1 MKNYA
6 KLTPEG
12 TRDYLFEE
20 SDARRAVERQLSDLF
35 KARGYRRVM
44 TPTFEFFD
52 VFNRE
57 SAGALPETL
66 YSMTDAYGRLL
77 VLRPDSTLPIA
88 RVAATRLQG
97 ASLPIRLYYN
107 QNVFTRR
114 PRLSGH
120 NDENAQS
127 GIELIGAKGL
137 RADLEVITMAIEALE
152 TCGAPDYKIEIGHAG
167 YFKSLC
173 AALECDVDTVGEIFD
188 CMEQKNYVALDTVL
202 TRIGKN
208 PITDALRNLPK
219 MFGGAEVLSDAAAV
233 CDSPQAHKAL
243 SYLQTLYERLEKAGL
258 SEKIILDL
266 SLVHRS
272 NYYTGIIFRGY
283 TEGSG
288 VTVLSGGRYDS
299 LIHEFGADLPATGFG
314 LNIDDLARA
323 KLSRGEVPAP
333 QAPEYLV
340 FGEDGFETEA
350 LRLQTELVKNGKTC
364 EHSVCTD
371 FDAAK
376 KYAAAHGIAKIL
388 KIGKNGKEEVV
399 L

>member
-20 SDARRAVERQLSDLF
+20 SDARRTVERKLSDLF
-35 KARGYRRVM
+35 KAHGYRRIT

-97 ASLPIRLYYN
+97 ADYPLRLYYN

-114 PRLSGH
+114 PKLSGH
-120 NDENAQS
+120 SDETAQS

-137 RADLEVITMAIEALE
+137 RADLEVLTMAIEALE
-152 TCGAPDYKIEIGHAG
+152 ACGAPDYKIEIGHAG
-167 YFKSLC
+167 YFQSLC
-173 AALECDVDTVGEIFD
+173 ESLDCDDDTVREIYD
-188 CMEQKNYVALDTVL
+188 CMEQKNYVALGAVL
-202 TRIGKN
+202 DRIGKN

-219 MFGGAEVLSDAAAV
+219 MFGGAEVLLNAAAV
-233 CDSPQAHKAL
+233 VDSPKAHKAL
-243 SYLQTLYERLEKAGL
+243 SYLQTLYERLQKAGV

-266 SLVHRS
+266 SLVQRS
-272 NYYTGIIFRGY
+272 NYYTGLVFRGY
-283 TEGSG
+283 SAGSG
-288 VTVLSGGRYDS
+288 VTVLSGGRYDG
-299 LIHEFGADLPATGFG
+299 LISEFGADLPATGFG

-323 KLSRGEVPAP
+323 KLQRGEIPTP
-333 QAPEYLV
+333 SAPEYLL
-340 FGEDGFETEA
+340 FGEDGFEPEA
-350 LRLQTELVKNGKTC
+350 LQMLRKLAGEGKTC

-371 FDAAK
+371 FDEAK
-376 KYAAAHGIAKIL
+376 RYALSRGIAKIL
-388 KIGKNGKEEVV
+388 IISKNGTEEVV